1 MWVAQDFG
9 GNMLMCVPLGTRK
22 TEGAGG
28 KDFVKKLYETSH
40 LIPTQTRGLLR
51 TRLEGA
57 KTKIS
62 VCHKDKS
69 INKEMVK
76 SSRHQ
81 QFIF

>member
-1 MWVAQDFG
+1 
-9 GNMLMCVPLGTRK
+9 MLKCVLLGTRK

-28 KDFVKKLYETSH
+28 KDFMKILYETSH
-40 LIPTQTRGLLR
+40 LVPTQTRGLLR

-69 INKEMVK
+69 INKEMGK
-76 SSRHQ
+76 SSGHQ
-81 QFIF
+81 QFIL